1 MNGIKNYWI
10 KEAYRHL
17 ELALIGCRK
26 KTREHILS
34 ALDALE
40 QYEKE
45 INDEKIS

>member
-26 KTREHILS
+26 KTRENIEK
-34 ALDALE
+34 AIECLE
-40 QYEKE
+40 KYEQKS
-45 INDEKIS
+45 N